1 MKVAIYGKYYLNST
15 EPIINDI
22 FMFFNNNGVEM
33 IIEAAFLKILHEK
46 KIIQKEYKTFTSHK
60 ELDSSFDMLISIG
73 GDGSILRAAD
83 LVRNSGVPILGIN
96 AGRLGFLATVQKE
109 NIAEF
114 MQFIIN
120 KKYTISKR
128 TLLSLSCTPSNT
140 AVEEINFA
148 MNEISVSRKDTT
160 SMITIE
166 TYLNKEFLN
175 SYWADGLII
184 ATPTGSTGYS
194 MSCGGPILTPDVK
207 GLVITPIA
215 PHNLNARPLV
225 IPDETEIR
233 LKVSGREKNYLVSL
247 DSRITSV
254 KNETIL
260 IIKKTPF
267 QINMVEINRGDN
279 YYICI
284 QFLFKNVQTFPS
296 FIFSTYYGNE
306 RTNSRVWHISWRK

>member
-15 EPIINDI
+15 EPIIKDI
-22 FMFFNNNGVEM
+22 FVFFLNNNVEM
-33 IIEAAFLKILHEK
+33 IIEAEFLKILHEK
-46 KIIQKEYKTFTSHK
+46 KIIQKDYKTFSSHT
-60 ELDSSFDMLISIG
+60 ELNSSFDMLISIG
-73 GDGSILRAAD
+73 GDGTILRAAA

-109 NIAEF
+109 NIDEF
-114 MQFIIN
+114 MQFIID

-128 TLLSLSCTPSNT
+128 TLLSLTCTPTNE
-140 AVEEINFA
+140 AIEELNFG

-166 TYLNKEFLN
+166 TYLNDEFLN

-194 MSCGGPILTPDVK
+194 MSCGGPILTPDVRSF
-207 GLVITPIA
+207 VITPIA

-225 IPDETEIR
+225 VPDETEIR
-233 LKVSGREKNYLVSL
+233 LKVSGREENYLVSL

-260 IIKKTPF
+260 VIKKTPF
-267 QINMVEINRGDN
+267 QINMVEIPKET
-279 YYICI
+279 
-284 QFLFKNVQTFPS
+284 FLKTL
-296 FIFSTYYGNE
+296 
-306 RTNSRVWHISWRK
+306 RTKLFWGEDRRN